1 MRKTLI
7 RIASTLLLVSVVA
20 APAFA
25 ARGSANFTRFFVI
38 GDSYG
43 AGVSSASLNAAH
55 QQFSWPNIIA
65 RQAGAVDFQQPL
77 VSDPGIGPELQLFDI
92 SKFPPTIAPK
102 STLNG
107 QPINLNLARPFNN
120 LSIPGAN
127 VNDVITLTGKEQVTN
142 TATTFGQFI
151 LRGLGTSVDQVI
163 ASQPTFVAIWI
174 GGNDAL
180 GAVLSGTPGA
190 LTSTANFTRDYNA
203 MLDKLIAGAPNAGI
217 VVGSLPTHVAVAPIA
232 NTVPPFLVNPATQL
246 PVLGPDGKPIFFVAD
261 LGGGTFGQLPA
272 GSMVLL
278 TAAGHLGT
286 GFGIPAALAPLF
298 PTLPNVGKP
307 LPDSDVLTP
316 TEIAAIEARLAEF
329 NTAIAAA
336 ASSRNIPVAD
346 ITGLFNR
353 IQNGIPTAAG
363 ITLTKA
369 FLQGGIFS
377 FDGFHM
383 TDIGYTL
390 FANEYIKTINGA
402 YGTHIPLATITPFFA
417 NNAPN
422 TESGTLALPNMPFV
436 FGQAA
441 VDSILRF
448 APQVPQTG
456 RRRTTTH

>member
-1 MRKTLI
+1 MRKTLV
-7 RIASTLLLVSVVA
+7 RIASTLLLVSAVA

-43 AGVSSASLNAAH
+43 AGVSSSSLNAAH

-65 RQAGAVDFQQPL
+65 RQVGALDFQQPL

-102 STLNG
+102 ANFTG
-107 QPINLNLARPFNN
+107 QPINLNLPRPFNN

-127 VNDVITLTGKEQVTN
+127 VNDVITLTGKEKVTN
-142 TATTFGQFI
+142 TATTFAQFI
-151 LRGLGTSVDQVI
+151 LRGLGTPVDQVI
-163 ASQPTFVAIWI
+163 ASQPTFIAIWI

-180 GAVLSGTPGA
+180 GAVLSGTPKA

-232 NTVPPFLVNPATQL
+232 NTVAPVLVNPATRL
-246 PVLGPDGKPIFFVAD
+246 PVLGPDGKPIFLVAD
-261 LGGGTFGQLPA
+261 LGDGKFGQLPP
-272 GSMVLL
+272 GSFILL
-278 TAAGHLGT
+278 SAAGRLGT
-286 GFGIPAALAPLF
+286 GFGIPAALKSLF
-298 PTLPNVGKP
+298 PSLPDVGKP
-307 LPDSDVLTP
+307 LPDGDVLTP
-316 TEIAAIEARLAEF
+316 TEVAAIEARLGEF
-329 NTAIAAA
+329 NAAITAA
-336 ASSRNIPVAD
+336 ASARNIPVAD

-353 IQNGIPTAAG
+353 IQNGIPIAG
-363 ITLTKA
+363 VTLTSA
-369 FLQGGIFS
+369 YLQGGIFS

-390 FANEYIKTINGA
+390 FANEYIKTINSA
-402 YGTHIPLATITPFFA
+402 YGTRIPLASIAPFFA

-422 TESGTLALPNMPFV
+422 TESGTLMLPNTPFV

-441 VDSILRF
+441 ADSILRF
-448 APQVPQTG
+448 APQVPQSG
-456 RRRTTTH
+456 RHRITTH

>member
-7 RIASTLLLVSVVA
+7 RIASTLLFVSVVA

-25 ARGSANFTRFFVI
+25 ARGSADFTRFFVI

-43 AGVSSASLNAAH
+43 AGVSSTSLNAAH
-55 QQFSWPNIIA
+55 QQFSWPAIIA
-65 RQAGAVDFQQPL
+65 RQAGAPDFQQPL

-102 STLNG
+102 ANFNG
-107 QPINLNLARPFNN
+107 QPINLNLPRPFNN

-127 VNDVITLTGKEQVTN
+127 VNDVITLTGREQPTT
-142 TATTFGQFI
+142 TAKVFGQFI
-151 LRGLGTSVDQVI
+151 LRGLGTPVQQVI
-163 ASQPTFVAIWI
+163 ASHPTFIAIWI

-180 GAVLSGTPGA
+180 GAVLSGTPAA

-203 MLDKLIAGAPNAGI
+203 MLDQLIAGAPNAGI

-232 NTVPPFLVNPATQL
+232 NTVAPVLVNPATQK
-246 PVLGPDGKPIFFVAD
+246 PVLGPDGNPIFLVAD
-261 LGGGTFGQLPA
+261 LGGGNFGQLPA
-272 GSMVLL
+272 GSFVLL
-278 TAAGHLGT
+278 SAAPRLAT

-298 PTLPNVGKP
+298 PTLPDVGKP

-316 TEIAAIEARLAEF
+316 TEVATIEARLAEF
-329 NTAIAAA
+329 NAAILASAAA
-336 ASSRNIPVAD
+336 HNVPVAD
-346 ITGLFNR
+346 IKGFFDR
-353 IQNGIPTAAG
+353 IQTGIPIGG
-363 ITLTKA
+363 ITLTDA

-390 FANEYIKTINGA
+390 FANEYIKTINSS
-402 YGTHIPLATITPFFA
+402 YGTHIPLASITPFFA

-422 TESGTLALPNMPFV
+422 TESGLSLLPNTPFL

-441 VDSILRF
+441 ADAILRY
-448 APQVPQTG
+448 APAVPQS
-456 RRRTTTH
+456 RRHLATH